1 MKAFFRSF
9 FASFLGMALLLLVL
23 FFFLIGTMMA
33 LVATADSDQVV
44 VKPKSVLVS
53 NFDFEILDRTSKN
66 TFSGINPFSLEI
78 SETIGLND
86 IIANIKKA
94 AKDPNIEGIYMNLST
109 VQTSFANMEEIRNEL
124 LKFKESGKFIIS
136 YSEGYSQGA
145 YYLASVSDK
154 IYLNPHGS
162 VDFKGLIS
170 KSFFLKSLLEKL
182 DVEMQIVRGPNNK
195 FKSAVEPYILD
206 KMSEANREQTQ
217 KLVSSVWDEMLK
229 SISKLRNIDVAT
241 LNRIA
246 DNLEINFAEDALRL
260 GFVDE
265 LIYRDEMMEKLRT
278 KLALNESDELESV
291 KISKYT
297 NVTLT
302 KDSKTTRDK
311 IAVIYAVGSINSGK
325 GSETEIGSESL
336 SKTIRNAAKNENVK
350 AIVLRINSPGG
361 SALASEV
368 IRREL
373 ELAAAKKPLIV
384 SMGNVA
390 ASGGYWISTA
400 SEYIFADPT
409 TITGSIGVFGMIPNA
424 QKLFK
429 NKLGITFDNVTSNK
443 NSDFADLMQPLSD
456 FQYKKLQDQ
465 VVKIYDDFVDLVAT
479 SRNLRP
485 TFVDSIGQGR
495 VWSGIDA
502 LEIGLVDQLGGLE
515 QAIAYAAKKI
525 NIENYKVIE
534 FPEQKTMIQL
544 LLDDM
549 SSDKG
554 IRTILKSEFSVYY
567 PLVEFM
573 NQTTQYEGIQARM
586 PFFMILE

>member
-1 MKAFFRSF
+1 MKTFFKSF

-23 FFFLIGTMMA
+23 FFFLIGTITA
-33 LVATADSDQVV
+33 LVATADGDQVI

-53 NFDFEILDRTSKN
+53 NFDFEISDRTSKN
-66 TFSGINPFSLEI
+66 TFSVINPFSLEVAE
-78 SETIGLND
+78 SLGMND

-94 AKDPNIEGIYMNLST
+94 ATDSNIEGIYMNLSSL
-109 VQTSFANMEEIRNEL
+109 QTSFANIEEIRNEL

-136 YSEGYSQGA
+136 YSEGYSQGT
-145 YYLASVSDK
+145 YYLATVSDK
-154 IYLNPHGS
+154 IYLNPHGN

-170 KSFFLKSLLEKL
+170 KSFFLKGLLEKL

-217 KLVSSVWDEMLK
+217 KLISSIWEEMLQ
-229 SISKLRNIDVAT
+229 SISKMRNIDVAT

-246 DNLEINFAEDALRL
+246 DDLEINFAEDALRL
-260 GFVDE
+260 GFVDGLMYKDE
-265 LIYRDEMMEKLRT
+265 LVKELRT
-278 KLALNESDELESV
+278 KLALPDDAELESV

-297 NVTLT
+297 SATIAKET
-302 KDSKTTRDK
+302 KPTRDK
-311 IAVIYAVGSINSGK
+311 IAVIYAIGSINSGT
-325 GSETEIGSESL
+325 GSETEIGSEGL
-336 SKTIRNAAKNENVK
+336 SKAIRNAAKNEHIK
-350 AIVLRINSPGG
+350 AIVLRVNSPGG

-373 ELAAAKKPLIV
+373 EIAASKKPLIV

-424 QKLFK
+424 QKLLN

-443 NSDFADLMQPLSD
+443 NSDFADITQPLSD
-456 FQYKKLQDQ
+456 FQYKKLQNQ
-465 VVKIYDDFVDLVAT
+465 VVKIYDDFIELVAT
-479 SRNLRP
+479 SRKLRP

-495 VWSGIDA
+495 VWSGTDA
-502 LEIGLVDQLGGLE
+502 LKIGLVDQLGGLE
-515 QAIAYAAKKI
+515 QAIAYAAEKV
-525 NIENYKVIE
+525 NLENYKIIE
-534 FPEQKTMIQL
+534 FPEQKTMVQS

-549 SSDKG
+549 SGDKG
-554 IRTILKSEFSVYY
+554 IRTVLKSEFGAYY

-573 NQTTQYEGIQARM
+573 NQATKYEGIQARM
-586 PFFMILE
+586 PFYMILE